1 MTVDL
6 SVKKVDDALAQRLRE
21 RAARNR
27 RSLQQELVA
36 ILESAA
42 GGPDTGAA
50 ETGASVGPER
60 RAPYQVAARRL
71 IPARS
76 ESALI
81 IRRMRDG
88 RNFTARDLYEY
99 VTSLG
104 GPAPDEAEEL
114 IRRSR
119 ASR

>member
-1 MTVDL
+1 MSVDL
-6 SVKKVDDALAQRLRE
+6 SVKKVDDALAQRLRD

-36 ILESAA
+36 ILESAV
-42 GGPDTGAA
+42 GEPGTRAA
-50 ETGASVGPER
+50 ETGALIARER
-60 RAPYQVAARRL
+60 RAPYQAEARRL

-81 IRRMRDG
+81 IRRIRDG
-88 RNFTARDLYEY
+88 RNFTARDLYEH

-104 GPAPDEAEEL
+104 GPAPDEAEEI
-114 IRRSR
+114 IRRTR
-119 ASR
+119 DRR